1 MFILTTLAC
10 TPPSPTCRVQQ
21 KDTLTLRVQPWTV
34 CGWED
39 LPSPEAPWV
48 GSSEAPS
55 QRRVDM
61 ELMDTNPWG
70 SRLVLLPQVALTT
83 IPFDVETSATGKGD
97 GIFTL
102 SCETTDCSFPA
113 QRASC
118 EASQGALVV
127 KNLPAN
133 AGDIRDAGSIP
144 RSGKGGGGHGNP
156 CQHSCL
162 ENPMDRG
169 AWWAT
174 LHGATKSRTRL
185 K

>member
-1 MFILTTLAC
+1 
-10 TPPSPTCRVQQ
+10 
-21 KDTLTLRVQPWTV
+21 
-34 CGWED
+34 
-39 LPSPEAPWV
+39 
-48 GSSEAPS
+48 
-55 QRRVDM
+55 M

-133 AGDIRDAGSIP
+133 AGD
-144 RSGKGGGGHGNP
+144 KV
-156 CQHSCL
+156 
-162 ENPMDRG
+162 M
-169 AWWAT
+169 
-174 LHGATKSRTRL
+174 
-185 K
+185 